1 MFNKISL
8 SGEWE
13 LYRARENQSIPAVVP
28 GCVHLDL
35 LRAKQI
41 EDPFYDDNESDL
53 LWIGETDWIY
63 TRQFS
68 VPAEFLQQPTILV
81 RCHGLDTLAAV
92 EINGITVGKADN
104 MFRVWEFDVKPYIKA
119 GNNTIS
125 VRFDAPMPYL
135 RTKEAANGVLPA
147 WIGNYRQNGGGW
159 LRKEP
164 CNFGWDWGPMVVTS
178 RIWREMELISF
189 DARLADVQM
198 QQEHQVGGAVQLH
211 LHTQVDLGGREK
223 LSVRVEILRE
233 DVLVATSVQPVS
245 GEQEDFQLLIE
256 KPELWWVNGMGNQPL
271 YQVIVQ
277 LIGDEGQP
285 IDEWKRKIGLRT
297 LTLERH
303 PDEWGESFY
312 FAINGVPFFAK
323 GADWIPA
330 DTFAPRLTRSDYEAL
345 IRDAAAA
352 NMNMLR
358 AWGGGL
364 YEEDDFYELCDIYGI
379 TVWQDFM
386 FACATYPAFDAAF
399 LDNVRAEAIDNIRR
413 LRHHAC
419 IALWCGNNE
428 LEQGLVGDEWTDHT
442 MSWEDYDRLFN
453 ALLPEVVEAVDP
465 ERAYWPC
472 SPHTP
477 VGERTNWMSPDSGDA
492 HLWGVWHERR
502 PFEWYRSCLHRF
514 VSEFG
519 FQSFPEPVTI
529 NPMIKAEERNLTSYG
544 MEYRQ
549 RSGIG
554 NSTIVHYLLE
564 WFRLPNSYESSVWLS
579 QILQGMGVKYG
590 VEHWRRQM
598 PRVMGTLY
606 WQLNDCWPAPSWSS
620 IDVDG
625 RWKALHYMA
634 RRFYAPL
641 LISGVETL
649 EAGTVDIHVTSDR
662 LDPCDGTV
670 TWELISTTGEVIRK
684 GQSGVTIG
692 AQQDTMIQTLD
703 LNEDIQRVGQRNLM
717 VKLALSVDGKAVSEN
732 LVLFVRPKHLTLVN
746 PGIQVRIDQQQAQ
759 IELSADHP
767 ALWVWLST
775 PDGQAVFS
783 DSFFHLFPG
792 ETKRI
797 SIEGEANLDAVMI
810 QSLVDTYQ

>member
-13 LYRARENQSIPAVVP
+13 LYRAGENQSIRAVVP

-53 LWIGETDWIY
+53 LWIGETDWTY
-63 TRQFS
+63 TRRFR
-68 VPAEFLQQPTILV
+68 VTAEFLQQPTILV

-92 EINGITVGKADN
+92 EINGIAVGKADN
-104 MFRVWEFDVKPYIKA
+104 MFRVWEFDVKRLLQV
-119 GNNTIS
+119 GENTIS

-135 RTKEAANGVLPA
+135 RAKEAETGVLPG
-147 WIGNYRQNGGGW
+147 WVGNYRQNGGGW

-178 RIWREMELISF
+178 GIWREIELIGF
-189 DARLADVQM
+189 EARLTDVHIE
-198 QQEHQVGGAVQLH
+198 QEHQANGQIRLNIHPQVETGG
-211 LHTQVDLGGREK
+211 LG
-223 LSVRVEILRE
+223 VRVEIAYG
-233 DVLVATSVQPVS
+233 DTVVARAEQPV
-245 GEQEDFQLLIE
+245 GHDVQVLIE
-256 KPELWWVNGMGNQPL
+256 QPKLWWVKGMGEQPL
-271 YQVIVQ
+271 YEVTVQ
-277 LIGDEGQP
+277 LVGENNQLL
-285 IDEWKRKIGLRT
+285 DEWQRRIGLRT
-297 LTLERH
+297 LSLERH
-303 PDEWGESFY
+303 VDEWGESFH

-323 GADWIPA
+323 GANWIPA
-330 DTFAPRLTRSDYEAL
+330 DTFAPRLTRTDYEKL

-358 AWGGGL
+358 AWGGGI
-364 YEEDDFYELCDIYGI
+364 YEADDFYELCDEYGI
-379 TVWQDFM
+379 AVWQDFI
-386 FACATYPAFDAAF
+386 FACATYPAFDTEF
-399 LDNVRAEAIDNIRR
+399 LENVRAEAVDNIRR
-413 LRHHAC
+413 LRHHPC

-428 LEQGLVGDEWTDHT
+428 LEQGLVGDQWTDQT
-442 MSWEDYDRLFN
+442 MSWEDYDKLFN
-453 ALLPEVVEAVDP
+453 TLLPEVVQAVDP
-465 ERAYWPC
+465 QRAYWPC
-472 SPHTP
+472 SPHTS
-477 VGERTNWMSPDSGDA
+477 VGDRTNWMSPESGDA
-492 HLWGVWHERR
+492 HLWGVWHARQ
-502 PFEWYRSCLHRF
+502 PFEWYRSCFHRF

-519 FQSFPEPVTI
+519 FQSFPEPSTI
-529 NPMIKAEERNLTSYG
+529 NSMIKAEERNLTSYG

-564 WFRLPNSYESSVWLS
+564 WFRLPNSYESSIWLS

-598 PRVMGTLY
+598 PRVMGTVY
-606 WQLNDCWPAPSWSS
+606 WQINDCWPAPSWSS

-641 LISGVETL
+641 LISGVENM
-649 EAGTVDIHVTSDR
+649 EAGTVDIHVTSDK

-684 GQSGVTIG
+684 GQSGVAIG

-703 LNEDIQRVGQRNLM
+703 LNVDIQRVGQRNLV
-717 VKLALSVDGKAVSEN
+717 VKLMLHVNGKVESEN
-732 LVLFVRPKHLTLVN
+732 LVLFVRPKHLTLVK

-759 IELSADHP
+759 IELSAEHP

-775 PDGQAVFS
+775 PGGQAGFS
-783 DSFFHLFPG
+783 DNFFHLFPG
-792 ETKRI
+792 ETKQI
-797 SIEGEANLDAVMI
+797 SIEGETNLDAVVI
-810 QSLVDTYQ
+810 QSLIDTYQ